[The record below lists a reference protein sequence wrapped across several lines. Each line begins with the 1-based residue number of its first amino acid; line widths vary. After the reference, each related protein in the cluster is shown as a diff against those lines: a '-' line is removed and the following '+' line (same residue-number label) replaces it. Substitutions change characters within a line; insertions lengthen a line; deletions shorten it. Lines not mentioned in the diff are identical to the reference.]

1 MSIFTYKVFRNTM
14 NFYKTLILNA
24 ILILASVI
32 SVRAQYIEAAISPLT
47 LAYQN
52 TNYHFRYN
60 NSYSFLVEFSME
72 DEPSDLLYSLRYEAF
87 DGNFYPEDRDNRSFE
102 NLGVGVRYKLARFYN
117 FGTSAFGNVGIL
129 LSDPY
134 NKRRASVADQYD
146 TVLMANYRS
155 PMPSLVNLTVG
166 GSFEWYASSVAVP
179 YVELAVISSFKLQE
193 NEATR
198 FEIFA
203 TRLGVRFI
211 I

>member
-1 MSIFTYKVFRNTM
+1 
-14 NFYKTLILNA
+14 
-24 ILILASVI
+24 
-32 SVRAQYIEAAISPLT
+32 
-47 LAYQN
+47 
-52 TNYHFRYN
+52 
-60 NSYSFLVEFSME
+60 ME